1 MISALNMATA
11 ALQGVE
17 DFENDDDQVL
27 DFMANVVENIR
38 KRWKKK
44 TV

>member
-17 DFENDDDQVL
+17 DFENDDEVL
-27 DFMANVVENIR
+27 DFMANVVDNIR
-38 KRWKKK
+38 NRWKKK